1 MRKLGVSIY
10 PEKSTVEEIF
20 AYLKE
25 MREIGATRTF
35 SCLLSVNK
43 PAEEVKE
50 DVLEIEK
57 ETVDNSETVEDAP
70 KTFTQSEVD
79 ELIKKRLAKQEKSFD
94 KRMQEK
100 LDEAEKL
107 RKMNETQKAE
117 YEQEKQKAYIA
128 ELEAKINRSGLEREA
143 SKMLSEGGIAVDDKI
158 LGLVVKDTAEST
170 QEAVDSFV
178 ALVND
183 LADKKVG
190 EKLKGKT
197 PKKMEDTSAG
207 EITKEQFNKMGYQS
221 RNELLQNNPELYHKL
236 KG

>member
-1 MRKLGVSIY
+1 M
-10 PEKSTVEEIF
+10 
-20 AYLKE
+20 
-25 MREIGATRTF
+25 
-35 SCLLSVNK
+35 
-43 PAEEVKE
+43 AEEEKN
-50 DVLEIEK
+50 DALETEK
-57 ETVDNSETVEDAP
+57 EKVDNPETVEDAP

-107 RKMNETQKAE
+107 RAMNETQKAE
-117 YEQEKQKAYIA
+117 YEQEKQRAYIA

-143 SKMLSEGGIAVDDKI
+143 SKMLSEGGIIADEKI
-158 LGLVVKDTAEST
+158 LGLIVKDTAERT
-170 QEAVDSFV
+170 QEAVESFV

>member
-1 MRKLGVSIY
+1 M
-10 PEKSTVEEIF
+10 
-20 AYLKE
+20 
-25 MREIGATRTF
+25 
-35 SCLLSVNK
+35 
-43 PAEEVKE
+43 AEEVKE

-107 RKMNETQKAE
+107 RAMNETQKAE

-170 QEAVDSFV
+170 QEAVESFV

>member
-1 MRKLGVSIY
+1 M
-10 PEKSTVEEIF
+10 
-20 AYLKE
+20 
-25 MREIGATRTF
+25 
-35 SCLLSVNK
+35 
-43 PAEEVKE
+43 AEEEKN
-50 DVLEIEK
+50 DVLETELDN
-57 ETVDNSETVEDAP
+57 VDNPAEVEGTQ

-107 RKMNETQKAE
+107 RQMNETQKAE
-117 YEQEKQKAYIA
+117 YEQEKQRAYIA

-143 SKMLSEGGIAVDDKI
+143 SKMLSEGGIVADEKI
-158 LGLVVKDTAEST
+158 LGIVVKDTAERT
-170 QEAVDSFV
+170 QEAVESFV
-178 ALVND
+178 ALVNE

-197 PKKMEDTSAG
+197 PKKMEDTTAG

-221 RNELLQNNPELYHKL
+221 RNELLQNNPELYRKL

>member
-1 MRKLGVSIY
+1 MA
-10 PEKSTVEEIF
+10 EKE
-20 AYLKE
+20 K
-25 MREIGATRTF
+25 
-35 SCLLSVNK
+35 N
-43 PAEEVKE
+43 
-50 DVLEIEK
+50 DVLETEMDN
-57 ETVDNSETVEDAP
+57 VDNPAEVEGAP

-107 RKMNETQKAE
+107 RQMNETQKAE

-143 SKMLSEGGIAVDDKI
+143 SKMLSEGGIVADDKI
-158 LGLVVKDTAEST
+158 LGIVVKDTAERT

-178 ALVND
+178 ALVNE

-197 PKKMEDTSAG
+197 PKKMEDTTAG

>member
-1 MRKLGVSIY
+1 M
-10 PEKSTVEEIF
+10 
-20 AYLKE
+20 
-25 MREIGATRTF
+25 
-35 SCLLSVNK
+35 
-43 PAEEVKE
+43 AEEVKE

-107 RKMNETQKAE
+107 RAMNESQKAE
-117 YEQEKQKAYIA
+117 YEQEKQRAYIA

-143 SKMLSEGGIAVDDKI
+143 SKMLSGGGIVVDDII
-158 LGLVVKDTAEST
+158 LGLVVKDTAEKT
-170 QEAVDSFV
+170 QEAVESFV

>member
-1 MRKLGVSIY
+1 MAEEQKT
-10 PEKSTVEEIF
+10 TVEEP
-20 AYLKE
+20 KE
-25 MREIGATRTF
+25 EQVDTQQ
-35 SCLLSVNK
+35 
-43 PAEEVKE
+43 EVE
-50 DVLEIEK
+50 STE
-57 ETVDNSETVEDAP
+57 

-79 ELIKKRLAKQEKSFD
+79 DLIKKRLAKQEKSFD

-107 RKMNETQKAE
+107 RQMNETQKAE
-117 YEQEKQKAYIA
+117 YEQEKQRAYIA

-170 QEAVDSFV
+170 QEAVKSFV

-207 EITKEQFNKMGYQS
+207 EITKEQFNRMGYQS
-221 RNELLQNNPELYHKL
+221 RNELIQNNPELYHKL

>member
-1 MRKLGVSIY
+1 MAEN
-10 PEKSTVEEIF
+10 EK
-20 AYLKE
+20 
-25 MREIGATRTF
+25 
-35 SCLLSVNK
+35 
-43 PAEEVKE
+43 EV
-50 DVLEIEK
+50 VLENEE
-57 ETVDNSETVEDAP
+57 ETVDNSETVEDTP

-107 RKMNETQKAE
+107 RQMNETQKAE

-143 SKMLSEGGIAVDDKI
+143 SKMLSEGGIVADEKI
-158 LGLVVKDTAEST
+158 LGIVVKDTAERT
-170 QEAVDSFV
+170 QEAVESFV
-178 ALVND
+178 ALVNE

-197 PKKMEDTSAG
+197 PKKMEDTTAG

-221 RNELLQNNPELYHKL
+221 RNELLQNNPELYRKL

>member
-1 MRKLGVSIY
+1 M
-10 PEKSTVEEIF
+10 
-20 AYLKE
+20 
-25 MREIGATRTF
+25 
-35 SCLLSVNK
+35 
-43 PAEEVKE
+43 AEEEKN
-50 DVLEIEK
+50 DVLETELDN
-57 ETVDNSETVEDAP
+57 VDNHDEVEGTP

-107 RKMNETQKAE
+107 RQMNETQKAE
-117 YEQEKQKAYIA
+117 YEQEKQRAYIA
-128 ELEAKINRSGLEREA
+128 ELEAKINQSGLERQA
-143 SKMLSEGGIAVDDKI
+143 SQMLSEGAIVADEKI
-158 LGLVVKDTAEST
+158 LGIVVKDTAERT
-170 QEAVDSFV
+170 QEAVEGFV
-178 ALVND
+178 ALVNE

-197 PKKMEDTSAG
+197 PKKMEDTTAG

-221 RNELLQNNPELYHKL
+221 RNELLQNNPELYRKL

>member
-1 MRKLGVSIY
+1 M
-10 PEKSTVEEIF
+10 
-20 AYLKE
+20 
-25 MREIGATRTF
+25 
-35 SCLLSVNK
+35 
-43 PAEEVKE
+43 AEEEKN
-50 DVLEIEK
+50 DVLETELDN
-57 ETVDNSETVEDAP
+57 VDNPETVEDAP

-107 RKMNETQKAE
+107 RAMNESQKAE
-117 YEQEKQKAYIA
+117 YEQEKQRAYIA

-143 SKMLSEGGIAVDDKI
+143 SKMLSEGGIAADDKI
-158 LGLVVKDTAEST
+158 LGLVVKDTAEAT
-170 QEAVDSFV
+170 QEAVESFV

-207 EITKEQFNKMGYQS
+207 EITKEQFNRMGYQS

>member
-1 MRKLGVSIY
+1 MAK
-10 PEKSTVEEIF
+10 
-20 AYLKE
+20 
-25 MREIGATRTF
+25 
-35 SCLLSVNK
+35 
-43 PAEEVKE
+43 EVKE

-57 ETVDNSETVEDAP
+57 ETVDNPETVEDAP

-107 RKMNETQKAE
+107 REMNESQKAE
-117 YEQEKQKAYIA
+117 YEQEKQRAYIA

-143 SKMLSEGGIAVDDKI
+143 SKMLSEGGVVADDKI
-158 LGLVVKDTAEST
+158 LALVVKDTAEAT
-170 QEAVDSFV
+170 QEAVESFV

>member
-1 MRKLGVSIY
+1 M
-10 PEKSTVEEIF
+10 
-20 AYLKE
+20 
-25 MREIGATRTF
+25 
-35 SCLLSVNK
+35 
-43 PAEEVKE
+43 AEEEKN
-50 DVLEIEK
+50 DALETEK
-57 ETVDNSETVEDAP
+57 ESVDNPETVEDAP

-107 RKMNETQKAE
+107 RAMNETQKAE
-117 YEQEKQKAYIA
+117 YEQEKQREYIA

-143 SKMLSEGGIAVDDKI
+143 SKMLSEGGIVADEKI
-158 LGLVVKDTAEST
+158 LGLIVKDTAERT
-170 QEAVDSFV
+170 QEAVESFV
-178 ALVND
+178 ALVNE
-183 LADKKVG
+183 LADKKVS

>member
-1 MRKLGVSIY
+1 M
-10 PEKSTVEEIF
+10 
-20 AYLKE
+20 
-25 MREIGATRTF
+25 
-35 SCLLSVNK
+35 
-43 PAEEVKE
+43 AEEVKE

-57 ETVDNSETVEDAP
+57 ETVDDPETVENAP

-107 RKMNETQKAE
+107 RAMNETQKAE
-117 YEQEKQKAYIA
+117 YEQEKQRAYIA

-143 SKMLSEGGIAVDDKI
+143 SKMLSEGGIIADDKI
-158 LGLVVKDTAEST
+158 LGLIVKDTAERT
-170 QEAVDSFV
+170 QEAVEGFV

-183 LADKKVG
+183 LADKKVS

>member
-1 MRKLGVSIY
+1 MA
-10 PEKSTVEEIF
+10 EEI
-20 AYLKE
+20 
-25 MREIGATRTF
+25 
-35 SCLLSVNK
+35 
-43 PAEEVKE
+43 
-50 DVLEIEK
+50 K
-57 ETVDNSETVEDAP
+57 ETVVEPEIEQASGQEEEKTTE
-70 KTFTQSEVD
+70 KTFTQSQLD
-79 ELIKKRLAKQEKSFD
+79 EIIQKEKAKAKRSAEKEYQAK
-94 KRMQEK
+94 M
-100 LDEAEKL
+100 DEAEKL
-107 RKMNETQKAE
+107 RKMNEVQKAE
-117 YEQEKQKAYIA
+117 YEQEKQRAYIA

-143 SKMLSEGGIAVDDKI
+143 SKMLSEGGIVVDDKI

-170 QEAVDSFV
+170 QEAVESFV

-221 RNELLQNNPELYHKL
+221 RNELLQNNPELYRKL

>member
-1 MRKLGVSIY
+1 MAEEQKT
-10 PEKSTVEEIF
+10 TVEEP
-20 AYLKE
+20 KE
-25 MREIGATRTF
+25 EQVDTQQEVEAT
-35 SCLLSVNK
+35 
-43 PAEEVKE
+43 E
-50 DVLEIEK
+50 
-57 ETVDNSETVEDAP
+57 

-79 ELIKKRLAKQEKSFD
+79 DLIKKRLAKQEKSFD

-107 RKMNETQKAE
+107 RQMNETQKAE

-143 SKMLSEGGIAVDDKI
+143 SKMLSEGGIVGDDKI
-158 LGLVVKDTAEST
+158 LGLVVKDTAEAT
-170 QEAVDSFV
+170 QEAVENFV

-197 PKKMEDTSAG
+197 PKKMEDTTAG
-207 EITKEQFNKMGYQS
+207 EITKEQFNRMGYQS

>member
-1 MRKLGVSIY
+1 M
-10 PEKSTVEEIF
+10 
-20 AYLKE
+20 
-25 MREIGATRTF
+25 
-35 SCLLSVNK
+35 
-43 PAEEVKE
+43 AEEEKN
-50 DVLEIEK
+50 DVLETELDN
-57 ETVDNSETVEDAP
+57 VDNPAEVEGAQ

-107 RKMNETQKAE
+107 RQMNETQKAE

-170 QEAVDSFV
+170 QEAVEGFV
-178 ALVND
+178 ALVNE

-207 EITKEQFNKMGYQS
+207 EITKEQFNRMGYQS

>member
-1 MRKLGVSIY
+1 MA
-10 PEKSTVEEIF
+10 EEI
-20 AYLKE
+20 KE
-25 MREIGATRTF
+25 PVVE
-35 SCLLSVNK
+35 
-43 PAEEVKE
+43 P
-50 DVLEIEK
+50 EIEQASGQEEEK
-57 ETVDNSETVEDAP
+57 TTE
-70 KTFTQSEVD
+70 KTFTQSQLD
-79 ELIKKRLAKQEKSFD
+79 EIIQKEKAKAKRSAEKEYQAK
-94 KRMQEK
+94 M
-100 LDEAEKL
+100 DEAEKL
-107 RKMNETQKAE
+107 RKMNEVQKAE

-170 QEAVDSFV
+170 QEAVEGFV
-178 ALVND
+178 ALVNE
-183 LADKKVG
+183 LADKKVS

>member
-1 MRKLGVSIY
+1 M
-10 PEKSTVEEIF
+10 
-20 AYLKE
+20 
-25 MREIGATRTF
+25 
-35 SCLLSVNK
+35 
-43 PAEEVKE
+43 AEEVKE

-107 RKMNETQKAE
+107 RAMNASQKAE
-117 YEQEKQKAYIA
+117 YEQEKQRAYIA

-143 SKMLSEGGIAVDDKI
+143 SKMLSGGGIVVDDKI
-158 LGLVVKDTAEST
+158 LGLVVKDTAEKT
-170 QEAVDSFV
+170 QEAVESFV

>member
-1 MRKLGVSIY
+1 MA
-10 PEKSTVEEIF
+10 EEI
-20 AYLKE
+20 KE
-25 MREIGATRTF
+25 PVVE
-35 SCLLSVNK
+35 
-43 PAEEVKE
+43 P
-50 DVLEIEK
+50 EIEQASGREEEK
-57 ETVDNSETVEDAP
+57 TTE
-70 KTFTQSEVD
+70 KTFTQSQLD
-79 ELIKKRLAKQEKSFD
+79 EIIQKEKAKAKRSAEKEYQAK
-94 KRMQEK
+94 M
-100 LDEAEKL
+100 DEAEKL
-107 RKMNETQKAE
+107 RKMNEVQKAE
-117 YEQEKQKAYIA
+117 YEQEKQRAYIA

-143 SKMLSEGGIAVDDKI
+143 SKMLSEGGIVVDDKI
-158 LGLVVKDTAEST
+158 LGIVVKDTAEST
-170 QEAVDSFV
+170 QEAVESFV

>member
-1 MRKLGVSIY
+1 M
-10 PEKSTVEEIF
+10 
-20 AYLKE
+20 
-25 MREIGATRTF
+25 
-35 SCLLSVNK
+35 
-43 PAEEVKE
+43 AEEVKE

-57 ETVDNSETVEDAP
+57 ETVDNPETVEDAP

-79 ELIKKRLAKQEKSFD
+79 DLIKKRLAKQEKSFD

-107 RKMNETQKAE
+107 RKMNEAQKAE

-170 QEAVDSFV
+170 QEAVESFV

-197 PKKMEDTSAG
+197 PKKMEDVSG
-207 EITKEQFNKMGYQS
+207 SEITKEQFNRMGYQS